1 VTGLAALPAAAQ
13 YPLALLLTIG
23 AEWAVYCAVERRAPG
38 RLFLAAVLVNACTQP
53 VATWL
58 VLYRAWNFLAV
69 EALVC
74 VAEVAL
80 LLALLG
86 RGRRHTIALAL
97 AANGASALL
106 GLVLFR

>member
-1 VTGLAALPAAAQ
+1 MTGLAALPALVQ
-13 YPLALLLTIG
+13 YPLALALTIG
-23 AEWAVYCAVERRAPG
+23 AEWAVYYAVERHAPAS
-38 RLFLAAVLVNACTQP
+38 LLLAAVLINACTQP

-74 VAEVAL
+74 AAEVPL

-97 AANGASALL
+97 AANAASALL
-106 GLVLFR
+106 GLALFR

>member
-1 VTGLAALPAAAQ
+1 MTGLAALPTVAQ
-13 YPLALLLTIG
+13 LPLALLLTIG

-38 RLFLAAVLVNACTQP
+38 RLLVTAVLVNACTQP

-58 VLYRAWNFLAV
+58 VLYRTWNFLAV

-74 VAEVAL
+74 VAEVPL

-86 RGRRHTIALAL
+86 RGRRHTLALAL
-97 AANGASALL
+97 AANVTSALL
-106 GLVLFR
+106 GLALFR